1 MSAFR
6 LGRRALLLG
15 AAGAIAAVASRA
27 RAHDMPHDMADM
39 PEPPPAAP
47 VATDKVKIDNF
58 FFTPATITVPVGATV
73 TWTNQDDIPHL
84 VVAKDHAFRSP
95 PLDTGD
101 SFTHVFAQA
110 GEYPYFCG
118 LHPKMVGTV
127 KVG

>member
-1 MSAFR
+1 MSAR
-6 LGRRALLLG
+6 LVGRRVVLLG
-15 AAGAIAAVASRA
+15 AAGVIAAASRA
-27 RAHDMPHDMADM
+27 RSHDLGEMADM
-39 PEPPPAAP
+39 PEQTPSAP

-58 FFTPATITVPVGATV
+58 FFTPQTITVPVGATV

-84 VVAKDHAFRSP
+84 VVAKDHAFRSQ

-101 SFTHVFAQA
+101 SFTHVFAAA